1 MFQFTPST
9 NPPVLPQS
17 FRLHQPITDIT
28 RIIVSPYLTMT
39 PSKTT
44 SQARWENFILFHF
57 LRAMEN
63 KINRNLKTLTVLR
76 GSLGEKST
84 FIQVD
89 TNEGFSSVFDFNI
102 KHIHYIYTVFIN
114 VLQFSRLNR
123 GQTLLTSG
131 PFLVWF
137 YKTSISTFLAIDW
150 MN

>member
-9 NPPVLPQS
+9 NLPVLPQS

-102 KHIHYIYTVFIN
+102 KFNAVFIN

-123 GQTLLTSG
+123 GQTLFTSG
-131 PFLVWF
+131 SFLVWF
-137 YKTSISTFLAIDW
+137 YKTSIRTFLAIDW

>member
-9 NPPVLPQS
+9 NPTVLPQS

-63 KINRNLKTLTVLR
+63 KINRDPKTLTVLR

-102 KHIHYIYTVFIN
+102 KFNTVFIN

-123 GQTLLTSG
+123 GQTLFTSG
-131 PFLVWF
+131 SFLVWF
-137 YKTSISTFLAIDW
+137 YKTSIRTFLAIDW
-150 MN
+150 MNWH